1 MSLFFV
7 GAHPCGRWAWHTP
20 LKTIA
25 HRVGSYTN
33 NKICVI
39 DTNMGHSNF
48 IGPDQ

>member
-1 MSLFFV
+1 MSLFCRSPPLWAIGV
-7 GAHPCGRWAWHTP
+7 AHA

-25 HRVGSYTN
+25 HRVGSYKN

-48 IGPDQ
+48 IGPDP